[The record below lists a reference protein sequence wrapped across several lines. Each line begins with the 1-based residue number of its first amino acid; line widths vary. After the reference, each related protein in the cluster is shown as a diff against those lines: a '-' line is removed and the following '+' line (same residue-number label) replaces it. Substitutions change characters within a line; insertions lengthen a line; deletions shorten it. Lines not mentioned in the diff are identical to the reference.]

1 MGSPACCDLET
12 VYLTTEMMHEQGKG
26 KTVKLMRIL
35 VIVSCLLLA
44 LAACTQVEVD
54 PAVAT
59 ERDLVASLTALAGE
73 GSSVTIVETPA
84 PDQAS
89 NFEGFE
95 FLAFEV
101 ENNFP
106 NSIAFYM
113 SASSA
118 QPIRRV
124 NFFYYT
130 QGQDARNLER
140 VEYTSGEKVTASYT
154 WDTERITVAP
164 STPIYFYWEL
174 EDEQGNEFISEE
186 MLVYYDDLRFAW
198 NEVADEEIVVR
209 WYDGDQAF
217 GEFIYETARTALDQM
232 KATTDSALEFPI
244 FVLLYADFE
253 DFASWHFYVEDWV
266 GGQAFTPLGVTTQII
281 NPRESVDWIRD
292 VIPHEI
298 AHLFFY
304 QQINTN
310 LASWPSWMDEGF
322 AQYFEFNSSDPALS
336 RVERAAQAGQLTPLR
351 YIGGSFGQDP
361 GEVRLAYDQS
371 LSVVVFMLETW
382 GEEGLEAL
390 INEIRAGATINDAL
404 LGAFDL
410 TFEQFEASWITWL
423 GTPVTPQPSPTA
435 VPTFGMFGAP
445 AATETPSP

>member
-1 MGSPACCDLET
+1 M
-12 VYLTTEMMHEQGKG
+12 KR
-26 KTVKLMRIL
+26 KLRWTL
-35 VIVSCLLLA
+35 VFVSCMLLVLT
-44 LAACTQVEVD
+44 ACAPTDLD
-54 PAVAT
+54 PAEAT
-59 ERDLVASLTALAGE
+59 ERALIASLTALAGE
-73 GSSVTIVETPA
+73 GFPVTIVETPE
-84 PDQAS
+84 PDKVA
-89 NFEGFE
+89 NVEGFE

-113 SASSA
+113 SASSD

-140 VEYTSGEKVTASYT
+140 VEFSSGETVTASYT

-174 EDEQGNEFISEE
+174 EDEQGNEFVSEE

-198 NEVADEEIVVR
+198 NEVADEEIIVR
-209 WYDGDQAF
+209 WYDGDQVF
-217 GEFIYETARTALDQM
+217 GEFIYETARAALDQM
-232 KATTDSALEFPI
+232 KATTDSTLEFPI
-244 FVLLYADFE
+244 FVLLYADFA

-336 RVERAAQAGQLTPLR
+336 RVERAAQSGELTPLR
-351 YIGGSFGQDP
+351 YIGGSFGHDP
-361 GEVRLAYDQS
+361 EEVRLAYDQS
-371 LSVVVFMLETW
+371 LSIVVFMLETW
-382 GEEGLEAL
+382 GEQGLEAL
-390 INEIRAGATINDAL
+390 INEIRGGATINDAL
-404 LGAFDL
+404 LGAFGL
-410 TFEQFEASWITWL
+410 TFEEFEAQWITGL
-423 GTPVTPQPSPTA
+423 GTPATPRPSPTA
-435 VPTFGMFGAP
+435 VPTFGVFGAP
-445 AATETPSP
+445 PTETPSP